1 MAACPRDRRGGAR
14 SARGFTLIELLVV
27 IAIIGVVAAIAI
39 PGLMRARMSGNE
51 ASAIG
56 SLRAV
61 NNAEVAYSSAC
72 GLNGYA
78 TSFLVL
84 GVAPPGSADGF
95 LSPDLTSAAVPSKS
109 GFSFTLA
116 PSAAAAAG
124 LPDCNGVPTQSG
136 YYATG
141 TPLSFGSTGNRSFAT
156 STEATI
162 WQVRAAAAPAE
173 PFGAPA
179 TPIQ

>member
-1 MAACPRDRRGGAR
+1 MAE
-14 SARGFTLIELLVV
+14 GFTLIELLVV
-27 IAIIGVVAAIAI
+27 VAIIGVVAAIAI
-39 PGLMRARMSGNE
+39 PSLLRARMTGNE

-56 SLRAV
+56 SLRAL
-61 NNAEVAYSSAC
+61 NTAEVAYSSAC
-72 GLNGYA
+72 GRNGFA

-95 LSPDLTSAAVPSKS
+95 LSPDLASAAAPSKS
-109 GFSFTLA
+109 GYGFTIA
-116 PSAAAAAG
+116 PSAASAAG

-156 STEATI
+156 SAEATI
-162 WQVRAAAAPAE
+162 WQVPAPAAPAE